1 MIGVRKRYNMT
12 STVYKAVDRVEWRRA
27 KVSGKRQVTIP
38 QKLFE
43 AAGITNEVEFGLRGN
58 HIIIRP
64 VRDKAASDQ
73 FADLILADLIKKG
86 YSGEELLQAF
96 REQQVDILLAAK
108 GLVAEARETARNTK
122 GTGDKLMNEIF
133 GDVMGE

>member
-1 MIGVRKRYNMT
+1 MA
-12 STVYKAVDRVEWRRA
+12 STVHRAVDRVEWRRA

-43 AAGITNEVEFGLRGN
+43 AAGITDEVEFGLRGN

-64 VRDKAASDQ
+64 VRDKEASDQ

-96 REQQVDILLAAK
+96 REQQANIRHAAK
-108 GLVAEARETARNTK
+108 DLVAEAREAARNTK
-122 GTGDKLMNEIF
+122 DSGDELMNEIF